1 MNTKKY
7 FLINLKQ
14 YLVLYIVSFAL
25 FATTAV
31 SSVMSLSLYDTFFV
45 DPEHGV
51 QSYGGVSLGFLSSP
65 LFPIL
70 LILFIFVS
78 IAPLF
83 AMGARYSLAASD
95 TYKQVAQK
103 KNAIRIMN
111 NCTLISAILIIFTIV
126 FWLMVMAMA
135 IRYNTVKIPADS
147 CDAAGY
153 CIIYVKK
160 TMHIGYY
167 AVAYALSIGFAAL
180 QYFIAYLFVSRC
192 NRLINSVFTL
202 IIGELALA
210 LFVFSICN
218 YINYFDGLNAS
229 MFDYDQLIRQIAG
242 TGNSSILLPI
252 FMITGV
258 SEPLILDYESAFSNM
273 SGDQI
278 AVLATSLTIFAALAI
293 LGIVAMIIEK
303 DPSGEFAGKPETDNP
318 YQFIIFHF
326 GAFAIGL
333 AVSSF
338 FYSSIIAVMVIE
350 VIVAVLYFVFL
361 GVLRRNFKPNL
372 KNLIPLI
379 SVSAFNII
387 FALVTSLLAN
397 Q

>member
-1 MNTKKY
+1 M
-7 FLINLKQ
+7 
-14 YLVLYIVSFAL
+14 
-25 FATTAV
+25 
-31 SSVMSLSLYDTFFV
+31 
-45 DPEHGV
+45 
-51 QSYGGVSLGFLSSP
+51 
-65 LFPIL
+65 
-70 LILFIFVS
+70 
-78 IAPLF
+78 
-83 AMGARYSLAASD
+83 
-95 TYKQVAQK
+95 
-103 KNAIRIMN
+103 
-111 NCTLISAILIIFTIV
+111 
-126 FWLMVMAMA
+126 
-135 IRYNTVKIPADS
+135 
-147 CDAAGY
+147 
-153 CIIYVKK
+153 
-160 TMHIGYY
+160 
-167 AVAYALSIGFAAL
+167 
-180 QYFIAYLFVSRC
+180 
-192 NRLINSVFTL
+192 